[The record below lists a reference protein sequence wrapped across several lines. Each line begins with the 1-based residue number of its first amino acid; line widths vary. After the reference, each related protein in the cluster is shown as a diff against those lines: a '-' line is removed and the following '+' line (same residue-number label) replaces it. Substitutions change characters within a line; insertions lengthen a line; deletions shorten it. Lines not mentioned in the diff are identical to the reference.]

1 MQTECNDCQD
11 LPAMNKYPW
20 RHRLAAGHARR
31 GWNRHSA
38 GSGRERLSSNTHRE
52 MRDVITIKSEGNLVS
67 FSVMGEFTL
76 ADYKEFEQE
85 VEHEIQFQGGVNL
98 FKGLRDM
105 ADYTL
110 DLDWE
115 EIKFT
120 RRTAITFARPR

>member
-1 MQTECNDCQD
+1 
-11 LPAMNKYPW
+11 
-20 RHRLAAGHARR
+20 
-31 GWNRHSA
+31 
-38 GSGRERLSSNTHRE
+38 

-120 RRTAITFARPR
+120 RRTAMTFARPR